1 MADDMKTTRR
11 TFIGGAAAAAGW
23 AAIAAPLPTAEVI
36 RPEDFGAKGD
46 GVANDSQAFAAMSA
60 HVNRRGGGT
69 IVLRK
74 TTYLVGRQVA
84 GEPDWAF
91 TPGRVI
97 ELRGLRLPLV
107 IRGNGARLK
116 CAPGLRYGSFDRR
129 SGAVANIPMPH
140 SRQDVRASPYWAMI
154 IVMDST
160 APVEIT
166 DLELDGSINELRI
179 GGGFGDSGIQISASG
194 IFLRDNHDTETV
206 RNVHSHHHGQDGVMV
221 DGDDK
226 RRARSRFEDVVC
238 EYNGRQGMSLIGGR
252 GYDFLRCK
260 FNHTG
265 RSKVA
270 SAPVA
275 GFDIEAEGGKV
286 NRDMTFTDC
295 EFSNNVGCGLVADSN
310 DSEGATFTRCRFIG
324 TTNWSA
330 WPRKPRFVFR
340 GCTFVGTLVHA
351 HVDADPNR
359 ATQFHDCRFSDD
371 PRLSP
376 TGEVYLAGKKHNAIV
391 DLAESDNVQ
400 FNRCSFLLVRDG
412 LLPWSWRALYTDC
425 TMQQAAPIEAYPKGK
440 YFGRS
445 TIKGKVDMY
454 GTIVVGTLNVN
465 GQILTG
471 IQLGGE
477 PW

>member
-23 AAIAAPLPTAEVI
+23 AAMAAPLPTGDVI

-140 SRQDVRASPYWAMI
+140 SRQDLRASPYWAMI

-179 GGGFGDSGIQISASG
+179 GGGFGDSGIQIAASG

-295 EFSNNVGCGLVADSN
+295 EFSNNVGCGMVADSN
-310 DSEGATFTRCRFIG
+310 DSEGATFTRCKFIG

-330 WPRKPRFVFR
+330 WPCPCRRGSEPGNAIPRLQVQRRSAALADRTGLSGGQEAQRHRRPRRKRQCPVQPLLLPARQGRAAAVELARALHRLHDAAGGADRGLSQGQVFR
-340 GCTFVGTLVHA
+340 SKHDQGQSR
-351 HVDADPNR
+351 HVRHDRGRHPERERADP
-359 ATQFHDCRFSDD
+359 
-371 PRLSP
+371 
-376 TGEVYLAGKKHNAIV
+376 
-391 DLAESDNVQ
+391 
-400 FNRCSFLLVRDG
+400 DG
-412 LLPWSWRALYTDC
+412 NPARRRAL
-425 TMQQAAPIEAYPKGK
+425 
-440 YFGRS
+440 
-445 TIKGKVDMY
+445 
-454 GTIVVGTLNVN
+454 VG
-465 GQILTG
+465 
-471 IQLGGE
+471 
-477 PW
+477 PR